1 MLLSQMLCDVT
12 YDILS
17 GSTNVEVDDITYDS
31 RINTKGTVFVDIADN
46 LDYVECAV
54 DKGAVAVVVSY
65 ESHYRN
71 SDITVVSVRD
81 TRSTLARMSNAYFDY
96 PSSKIFTIGI
106 TGTKGKTTT
115 AYMIHT
121 ILSTNG
127 IKTGL
132 IGTIETIYGEEWYP
146 QANTTPESYVI
157 YETLSKMVLSGLKAV
172 VMEVS
177 SQGMMMKRCE
187 GILFDVAVFTNISP
201 DHIGENEHKDF
212 EEYMYY
218 KSRLFRQCRRAVVNS
233 DDEHVTDI
241 VGDAKCPV
249 LTYGISN
256 VSDVMAQDIK
266 LIHCNGR
273 EGVTFDVS
281 QDMKN
286 VVLTTPGIFNVYN
299 SLAAIAATSALNVD
313 TSLVKK
319 ALENVVIKGR
329 LEVLNTKYP
338 FTVIIDYAHNEMSL
352 KNLLTTLKA
361 YNPSRLIC
369 CFGCGGNRDRHRRF
383 GMGKVSG
390 EISDITI
397 VTSDNPRFEKPEDI
411 IEDIIEGVRS
421 VYGVYIP
428 IVSRKEAIE
437 YAIHLGKPGDIIV
450 FAGKG
455 HEDYE
460 EVQGKRLPF
469 NERFIIRDM
478 K

>member
-1 MLLSQMLCDVT
+1 M
-12 YDILS
+12 
-17 GSTNVEVDDITYDS
+17 
-31 RINTKGTVFVDIADN
+31 
-46 LDYVECAV
+46 
-54 DKGAVAVVVSY
+54 
-65 ESHYRN
+65 
-71 SDITVVSVRD
+71 
-81 TRSTLARMSNAYFDY
+81 
-96 PSSKIFTIGI
+96 
-106 TGTKGKTTT
+106 
-115 AYMIHT
+115 
-121 ILSTNG
+121 
-127 IKTGL
+127 
-132 IGTIETIYGEEWYP
+132 
-146 QANTTPESYVI
+146 
-157 YETLSKMVLSGLKAV
+157 
-172 VMEVS
+172 
-177 SQGMMMKRCE
+177 
-187 GILFDVAVFTNISP
+187 
-201 DHIGENEHKDF
+201 
-212 EEYMYY
+212 
-218 KSRLFRQCRRAVVNS
+218 
-233 DDEHVTDI
+233 
-241 VGDAKCPV
+241 
-249 LTYGISN
+249 
-256 VSDVMAQDIK
+256 
-266 LIHCNGR
+266 
-273 EGVTFDVS
+273 
-281 QDMKN
+281 
-286 VVLTTPGIFNVYN
+286 YN